1 MRSPSPTSFPEN
13 PPPVSRKEWGMA
25 LLVGLVL
32 VGVTAVPYLLAT
44 LTAQPGTVFTGTLM
58 NPEDSQTYFAKML
71 QGYDGRWLYT
81 IVFTAEPHQPT
92 FLGGFYFFL
101 GHVARWTGLTIVT
114 VWHLARAVSVLLL
127 TTAVYGFTAFFVAD
141 RRIRLTGFLTAVFG
155 AGLGWLLFLLNQ
167 PYWLDTF
174 PVDFKMPEAHLFFTS
189 LTFPHIILSTA
200 LLLASFWALLQA
212 FAHQDNPR
220 GWAFAA
226 LASVVN
232 LSLSILHPLLVYLIV
247 LTGGLYWLFMS
258 IQARRILWREGF
270 LLVAALVLPGL
281 LNLYYGYTLL
291 TNDVLRG
298 WDAQREATVSPP
310 WPHLL
315 LAYGPLL
322 LLAGMHAFRQWRSGA
337 KLSARWLF
345 LWTWVAATVLLVYAP
360 LNSQRRFVQGV
371 HVPLSI
377 LAAAGL
383 VEVALPWLLRTRPL
397 RAILAHDRYSEPGLT
412 RFFIALFLL
421 VISLSNLYVFA
432 SVSTSAIIQQ
442 PDPLFRPTD
451 EVTAVQW
458 LRDNTSRTAVV
469 LGDYETGNYVAGQA
483 GNPVV
488 LGHWAETI
496 DFAAKTAVVAQFY
509 SAAASDEWRQAYLNE
524 TQAQYVWYGP
534 RERMLGGFQP
544 ETAVYLRPIYRQGT
558 ITIFKVDNS
567 PASIDN

>member
-1 MRSPSPTSFPEN
+1 MQFSSPNLPDSPPSVN
-13 PPPVSRKEWGMA
+13 RKEWALA
-25 LLVGLVL
+25 LLVGLAM
-32 VGVTAVPYLLAT
+32 VGITAVPYLLAT
-44 LTAQPGTVFTGTLM
+44 LAAQPGTIFTGTLM

-81 IVFTAEPHQPT
+81 IVFTAEPHQPA

-101 GHVARWTGLTIVT
+101 GHIARSTGLTIVT

-141 RRIRLTGFLTAVFG
+141 RRTRLTGFLTAVFG

-212 FAHQDNPR
+212 FAHQSSPR

-232 LSLSILHPLLVYLIV
+232 LSLSILHPLLVYVIV
-247 LTGGLYWLFMS
+247 LTGGLYWLFLT

-322 LLAGMHAFRQWRSGA
+322 LLAGLHALRQWRSGI
-337 KLSARWLF
+337 KMSPRWLF
-345 LWTWVAATVLLVYAP
+345 LWTWVAATALLVYAP

-371 HVPLSI
+371 HVSLSI
-377 LAAAGL
+377 LAAAGW
-383 VEVALPWLLRTRPL
+383 VEVALPWLLGTRPL
-397 RAILAHDRYSEPGLT
+397 RAILTHDRYSEPGLT
-412 RFFIALFLL
+412 RFFSALFLL

-432 SVSTSAIIQQ
+432 SVTTSAIIQQ
-442 PDPLFRPTD
+442 PDLLFRPTD

-458 LRDNTSRTAVV
+458 LRDNTPRTAVV

-496 DFAAKTAVVAQFY
+496 DFEAKTAVVAQFY
-509 SAAASDEWRQAYLNE
+509 SAAASDDWRQAYLDE
-524 TQAQYVWYGP
+524 TQTQYVWYGP
-534 RERMLGGFQP
+534 REQLLGGFQP
-544 ETAVYLRPIYRQGT
+544 GTAVYLHPIYRQGT
-558 ITIFKVDNS
+558 ITIYKVDNS